1 MLGNIFALGLIV
13 VFCFQVYYYLRYF
26 FVVFWAERKQRKGKS
41 NFLTEQPPVSV
52 VICSKDESENLQ
64 KFLPS
69 ILEQDYPNF
78 EVIVVND
85 GSTDTTSEVL
95 SIFKQNYSNLY
106 ETYIPQSTEII
117 SRKKLGL
124 TLGIKAAKN
133 EILLFTDADCKA
145 VSNKWISEMVKNFT
159 PETEFV
165 LGCGLYMYE
174 KSFVNRLISYDT
186 LTIALQY
193 LGFAFAG
200 KPYMGVGRNLAYR
213 KSTFMSHK
221 GFAGFLHV
229 QSGDDDLFVN
239 AWATA
244 ENVKVETSAESVTV
258 SIPKKT
264 FKEWISQKDRHLSTS
279 SMYKKADLWRMTGEL
294 GTRTLFYAFFVL
306 SLCFWIPISGAVA
319 LSLFFL
325 RLTLQVI
332 LLNLSYRK
340 IAQVERVFHI
350 DVLLFDILLPL
361 INLFLKVRNKLFR
374 KKNLLYKWK

>member
-26 FVVFWAERKQRKGKS
+26 LVVFWAERKQRKGKS

-95 SIFKQNYSNLY
+95 SVFKQKYCNLY

-145 VSNKWISEMVKNFT
+145 VSRQWISEMVKNFT

-193 LGFAFAG
+193 LGSAFAG

-213 KSTFMSHK
+213 KSTFISHK

-244 ENVKVETSAESVTV
+244 KNTRIETSTQSVTYSV
-258 SIPKKT
+258 PKQT
-264 FKEWISQKDRHLSTS
+264 FKEWLSQKDRHLSTS
-279 SMYKKADLWRMTGEL
+279 SMYKKNDLCRIAGEL

-306 SLCFWIPISGAVA
+306 SLCFWNPISGSIA
-319 LSLFFL
+319 LSLFLL
-325 RLTLQVI
+325 RLALQVVI
-332 LLNLSYRK
+332 FNLSYRK
-340 IAQVERVFHI
+340 IAQVERVFHV

-361 INLFLKVRNKLFR
+361 ISLFLKSRNKLFR
-374 KKNLLYKWK
+374 KRNQLYKWK

>member
-239 AWATA
+239 AWATT

-279 SMYKKADLWRMTGEL
+279 SMYKKADLWRMAGEL
-294 GTRTLFYAFFVL
+294 ATRTLFYAFFVL
-306 SLCFWIPISGAVA
+306 SLCFWSPISGAVA

-325 RLTLQVI
+325 RLTLLVI

>member
-279 SMYKKADLWRMTGEL
+279 SMYKKADLWRMAGEL

-306 SLCFWIPISGAVA
+306 SLCFWSPISGAVA